1 MLTKVQ
7 DQINQL
13 TQEKLDNNVKE
24 IDLWISFFVYLTY
37 NKVKGSV
44 FMIENL
50 PTHIGIIMD
59 GNGRWATSRG
69 LKRSM
74 GHKEGA
80 EAFRKTATYIFDL
93 GIKYLSV
100 FAFSTENFKRDKEEV
115 DYLMN
120 LFILMF
126 NTKMDEIY
134 KRGVKVVFSGSRE
147 NLSKEVNAAMDKII
161 NKTKDNTNGV
171 LNICLNY
178 GGQDEIKDM
187 AKKISTLV
195 KNGEID
201 VEDITNDLV
210 NKYLYNELPPLDL
223 VIRTSGEQRISN
235 FMLYQSAY
243 AEYYFPMTLF
253 PDFDEKEVDIA
264 LEEFS
269 KRNRRFGGVKK

>member
-1 MLTKVQ
+1 M
-7 DQINQL
+7 
-13 TQEKLDNNVKE
+13 
-24 IDLWISFFVYLTY
+24 
-37 NKVKGSV
+37 
-44 FMIENL
+44 
-50 PTHIGIIMD
+50 
-59 GNGRWATSRG
+59 
-69 LKRSM
+69 
-74 GHKEGA
+74 
-80 EAFRKTATYIFDL
+80 
-93 GIKYLSV
+93 
-100 FAFSTENFKRDKEEV
+100 
-115 DYLMN
+115 
-120 LFILMF
+120 
-126 NTKMDEIY
+126 
-134 KRGVKVVFSGSRE
+134 
-147 NLSKEVNAAMDKII
+147 
-161 NKTKDNTNGV
+161 
-171 LNICLNY
+171 NY